1 MRDLRGLGAVY
12 QQQKLR
18 RVRQTK
24 THREEIKMTERKE
37 WQWEWSLEWHH
48 SVKMTYSLDRRSPVD
63 AAEWWQV
70 HGGSAPTGT
79 VVSLGYALLEIERL
93 RSVIRHAYFSMPDM
107 WLVAQQ
113 TLKLSGVCDDFGMY
127 GDRRED

>member
-1 MRDLRGLGAVY
+1 
-12 QQQKLR
+12 
-18 RVRQTK
+18 
-24 THREEIKMTERKE
+24 MTERKE
-37 WQWEWSLEWHH
+37 WQWEWSPEWHH

-70 HGGSAPTGT
+70 YGGSAPTGT
-79 VVSLGYALLEIERL
+79 IVSLGYALLEIERL

-113 TLKLSGVCDDFGMY
+113 TLKLSGVCDDFALY